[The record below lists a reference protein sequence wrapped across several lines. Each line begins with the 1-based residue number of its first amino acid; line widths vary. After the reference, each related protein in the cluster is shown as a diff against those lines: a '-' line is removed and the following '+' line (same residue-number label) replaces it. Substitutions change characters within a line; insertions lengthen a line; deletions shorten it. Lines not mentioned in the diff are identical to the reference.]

1 MRLRRPPFALLLVA
15 ILGLIAIAVLLA
27 YGGGV
32 KHVGTPSIS
41 GPQPTRACVTAHAQA
56 QAVARGTAAG
66 TATATAPVTVT
77 ERATGPKGSV
87 AVTRSATLVERARTH
102 AVLTVG
108 QSATK
113 AARACATGAGARS
126 SALQRAYALAL
137 ARARA
142 TARTHAHRALQRLV
156 RRVAPV
162 ELARAHQEASLRARS
177 AAAALR
183 RSLERAAH
191 RQAVARTAG

>member
-1 MRLRRPPFALLLVA
+1 VRLRRPPFALLLVA
-15 ILGLIAIAVLLA
+15 ILGLIAIAVLA
-27 YGGGV
+27 YGGGA

-162 ELARAHQEASLRARS
+162 ELARARQEASLRARS

-183 RSLERAAH
+183 RSLERAAR
-191 RQAVARTAG
+191 RQAAARTAG